1 MIAIPYNEFFENPAQ
16 YQKKAEIFGI
26 KILPKKKEKK
36 ISRRTQKKL
45 DALNAVVGI
54 IPKNSD
60 VEKINAI
67 LDKIPE
73 NEQMQYCDAGLQT
86 VREALKNDSW

>member
-16 YQKKAEIFGI
+16 YQKKAELFGI

-36 ISRRTQKKL
+36 NSRRAQKKL

-54 IPKNSD
+54 IPSD
-60 VEKINAI
+60 VNVDQLLEERRLSKI
-67 LDKIPE
+67 
-73 NEQMQYCDAGLQT
+73 T
-86 VREALKNDSW
+86 SRF

>member
-1 MIAIPYNEFFENPAQ
+1 MIAIPYNDFFENPAQ

-36 ISRRTQKKL
+36 LSHRTQKKF

-54 IPKNSD
+54 IPSD
-60 VEKINAI
+60 VDV
-67 LDKIPE
+67 DKILE
-73 NEQMQYCDAGLQT
+73 ERRLS
-86 VREALKNDSW
+86 K

>member
-16 YQKKAEIFGI
+16 YQKKAELFGI
-26 KILPKKKEKK
+26 KILPKKKDKK

-54 IPKNSD
+54 IPSD
-60 VEKINAI
+60 VNVDQLLEERRLSKI
-67 LDKIPE
+67 
-73 NEQMQYCDAGLQT
+73 T
-86 VREALKNDSW
+86 S